1 MSVTNDTF
9 SQLRNAILAK
19 RPILKELV
27 TKRGEKSLYEYT
39 KDYIS
44 VNLNPPI
51 QQRQDELVST
61 FQEEIAK
68 LLGDDIAAQ
77 AARQLSKYYYVST
90 ADHHGPINSP
100 FFVNANL
107 VLAAPYKE
115 IADPDLKYVIVLAC
129 ASISFRNSS
138 FPRGLFF
145 HNGLNKKGMQEL
157 ERISFFP
164 ASMRACPVFN
174 WRAYTT
180 AEVELII
187 KDVITKQKN
196 KLLQPTVADKLVKTM
211 QEVYLAPQVLA
222 AKTFSDQM
230 TITNYAL
237 WNRFFG
243 HAEQTPAQLITLEQE
258 TLVMRLL
265 LKYHL
270 DQDTVLHHLLFDA
283 AYELLLDRYFDNI
296 MGGYSKQNKYGS
308 YLFWALPPGG
318 KYREQLWKQGNALVT
333 NDGQYRVELTPD
345 SIRAALERR
354 EIFPTTLLDFFVLS
368 FYYGLK
374 CVGGFNQ
381 INYLTEMKNAY
392 IKLNVDRMN
401 YRSIEVCARAQ
412 TKEMNDGFIL
422 AFISDAQQHTAPATG
437 LDLLLYSDTHTW
449 PKLLQTTR
457 QLSVK
462 QAIDLM
468 YPQLYPVV
476 YNEVDRDPSLS
487 AITTDDIAALER
499 LQDTIKPCVQLAAA
513 ASI

>member
-1 MSVTNDTF
+1 MPVTKDTF

-51 QQRQDELVST
+51 QHRQDELVST
-61 FQEEIAK
+61 FQEEVAK
-68 LLGDDIAAQ
+68 LLGEDIAAQ

-145 HNGLNKKGMQEL
+145 HNSLNKKGVQEL

-174 WRAYTT
+174 WRSYTT
-180 AEVELII
+180 DEIELII
-187 KDVITKQKN
+187 KDIVTKQKN
-196 KLLQPTVADKLVKTM
+196 KLLQPAVADKLVKTM
-211 QEVYLAPQVLA
+211 QEVYLAPQAVA
-222 AKTFSDQM
+222 AKTFSDQV

-237 WNRFFG
+237 WGRFFG
-243 HAEQTPAQLITLEQE
+243 DTEQTPAQLITLEQE

-270 DQDTVLHHLLFDA
+270 DQDTVLHHAIFDD
-283 AYELLLDRYFDNI
+283 AYESLIMQYFDGV
-296 MGGYSKQNKYGS
+296 MGAFAAEQKSGS
-308 YLFWALPPGG
+308 YLFWALPPGS
-318 KYREQLWKQGNALVT
+318 KYRMQLWKQGNQLVT
-333 NDGQYRVELTPD
+333 PDNSYSVDLTPE
-345 SIRAALERR
+345 SIRQSLENR
-354 EIFPTTLLDFFVLS
+354 EIFPTTMLDFFVLS

-381 INYLTEMKNAY
+381 INYLTDMKNAY
-392 IKLNVDRMN
+392 IKMNVDRMN

-422 AFISDAQQHTAPATG
+422 AFLEGQQHTTVAATG
-437 LDLLLYSDTHTW
+437 LDLLLYGNTNTW
-449 PKLLQTTR
+449 PKLLGTMK

-462 QAIDLM
+462 QAVDLM
-468 YPQLYPVV
+468 YPELYPVV
-476 YNEVDRDPSLS
+476 FNDKDRDPILS
-487 AITTDDIAALER
+487 GITTNDI
-499 LQDTIKPCVQLAAA
+499 VQLEQLEGTIQPCAQLD
-513 ASI
+513 